1 MAPGRITEQSHSG
14 PAAPRR
20 CASIRWLGGI
30 AATAAIYFVAGR
42 LALLLAIPPGYA
54 TAVWPAAGLALGC
67 ILLFGNRAW
76 PGVIIGSFLVNF
88 WTSLDTATFGA
99 IVKSVAVPALIGGAA
114 ALQALAGAFLVRRFV
129 GIPTALATEKEVAR
143 FSLVASASCLITS
156 TFAVVVALFFQTNR
170 WEQAR
175 IKMEFEQRTQ
185 NLSQKLQTDFDGYL
199 DVLRSIQNF
208 FASSPAVSQ
217 GSFRSFVARDISDH
231 PGIQSL
237 SWNARVPQAKVSAFV
252 EAARRD
258 GLGTF
263 QLTERDAQQKL
274 IPAGQRDEYIVIRY
288 IEPLSGNERALGFD
302 IACDPVRRE
311 AFEWARD
318 KGEARA
324 TKQTELIQE
333 KGTAP
338 GFVVYLPIYTNGLSH
353 DTVEERQHR
362 LEGYVAAV
370 FRIGDVIAQSLK
382 GVDQNGLRL
391 RFLDQNAA
399 STNQILFQ
407 NTRERAKP
415 AVLQM
420 ETSIE
425 MAGRKW
431 SLESALSPEYLLAH
445 RAWQSW
451 SVPAVALLFT
461 GLLGAFLLVVTGHR
475 QRDEVL
481 VAERTHELVAAN
493 AMLHREI
500 AERSVA
506 ENGLRVSEAKLSSVT
521 HSIGDAIV
529 SADDSG
535 NIVFWNPGAEA
546 IFGYNEKEAIGKPL
560 NTIIP
565 QRYHGMHRE
574 TISRLTAG
582 GETRV
587 ANTIELEGLSD

>member
-14 PAAPRR
+14 PAPPKRF
-20 CASIRWLGGI
+20 STIRWLGGI

-88 WTSLDTATFGA
+88 WTSLDTATFGG
-99 IVKSVAVPALIGGAA
+99 IVKSVTVPALIAGAA
-114 ALQALAGAFLVRRFV
+114 ALQALAGAFLVRHYV
-129 GIPTALATEKEVAR
+129 GIRTALATEKEVAH
-143 FSLVASASCLITS
+143 FSLVALASCLITS
-156 TFAVVVALFFQTNR
+156 TCAVTTLWFARIVSSADFLTNWVTWYVGDSIGTLIFAPLVLIWTFRTADWRRKLSVTLPMTFTFAVVVALFFQTNR

-185 NLSQKLQTDFDGYL
+185 NLSQKLQSDFDSYL

-263 QLTERDAQQKL
+263 QPTERDAQQKL
-274 IPAGQRDEYIVIRY
+274 IPAAQREEYIVIRY
-288 IEPLSGNERALGFD
+288 IEPLFGNERALGFD
-302 IACDPVRRE
+302 IACDPIRRQ

-353 DTVEERQHR
+353 DTVEERQKR
-362 LEGYVAAV
+362 LEGYVAAI

-399 STNQILFQ
+399 STKQILFQ
-407 NTRERAKP
+407 NSTERAKP
-415 AVLQM
+415 AVLHM

-431 SLESALSPEYLLAH
+431 SLESGLSPEYLLTH

-451 SVPAVALLFT
+451 SVPAVALLF
-461 GLLGAFLLVVTGHR
+461 
-475 QRDEVL
+475 
-481 VAERTHELVAAN
+481 
-493 AMLHREI
+493 
-500 AERSVA
+500 
-506 ENGLRVSEAKLSSVT
+506 
-521 HSIGDAIV
+521 
-529 SADDSG
+529 
-535 NIVFWNPGAEA
+535 
-546 IFGYNEKEAIGKPL
+546 
-560 NTIIP
+560 
-565 QRYHGMHRE
+565 
-574 TISRLTAG
+574 
-582 GETRV
+582 
-587 ANTIELEGLSD
+587 